1 MMDRT
6 DRHFR
11 FFMRTLAP
19 HCWLYTEMVPV
30 GALLHGDAQR
40 HLRFDESEHP
50 VALQLGGSEPDDLA
64 RAARVARDAG
74 YDEINLNVGCP
85 SERVQQACWGA
96 ALMLEPQRV
105 ADCVAAM
112 KLAVDLPVTV
122 KTRLGVDEYDDYEFL
137 QRFVDVVTRAGCE
150 TLIVHARK
158 AWLSGLSPKENR
170 EVPPLDYAR
179 VARLKV
185 EMPHLE
191 IIVNGGITTLED
203 ARFRLRDVD
212 GVMLGRAAWRQP
224 WLIAELD
231 AEIHGSSAV
240 TRLSALEAYIP
251 YMRRELAQGVSLR
264 HLSRNL
270 FGLFAGER
278 NGRLW
283 RARLAALGERP
294 RGLEVLE
301 AFVEDARA
309 HGVVEPGSLAA

>member
-30 GALLHGDAQR
+30 GALLHGDARR

-50 VALQLGGSEPDDLA
+50 VALQLGGSEPDELA
-64 RAARVARDAG
+64 RAARMARDAG

-105 ADCVAAM
+105 AACVAAM
-112 KLAVDLPVTV
+112 KQAVDLPVTV
-122 KTRLGVDEYDDYEFL
+122 KTRLGVDEHDDYEFL
-137 QRFVDVVTRAGCE
+137 RRFVDAVTRAGCQ

-158 AWLSGLSPKENR
+158 AWLAGLSPKENR

-179 VARLKV
+179 VARLKD

-203 ARFRLRDVD
+203 ARSRLRDVD

-231 AEIHGSSAV
+231 AEIYGASPV

-294 RGLEVLE
+294 CGLEVLE
-301 AFVEDARA
+301 AFVADARA